1 MSKNVGMM
9 DESLAP
15 ILAEASKCIDS
26 DLSIK
31 LSEDDREPI
40 WKIAFLVCIGLK
52 CLLNIVAHLHQKM
65 LLAED
70 AKVLHK
76 GLPQKVK
83 DLFPL

>member
-26 DLSIK
+26 DLAIQ

-40 WKIAFLVCIGLK
+40 WKIAFLVCICLK
-52 CLLNIVAHLHQKM
+52 
-65 LLAED
+65 
-70 AKVLHK
+70 
-76 GLPQKVK
+76 
-83 DLFPL
+83 